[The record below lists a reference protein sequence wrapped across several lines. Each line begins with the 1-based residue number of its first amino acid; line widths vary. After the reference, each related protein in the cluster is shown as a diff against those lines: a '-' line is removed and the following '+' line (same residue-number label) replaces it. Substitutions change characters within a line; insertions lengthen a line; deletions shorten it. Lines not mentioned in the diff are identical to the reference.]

1 MSLSSLREGL
11 EYTLR
16 EEGAQ
21 HAIEKTGEVIRR
33 KLGLYAVDVV
43 KHVERGVYQ
52 FLLRGLAAVE
62 VLVFAVRLYVK

>member
-33 KLGLYAVDVV
+33 KLGSLSFGSSKPNNSLYDVIFIN
-43 KHVERGVYQ
+43 GCDGIS
-52 FLLRGLAAVE
+52 FLM
-62 VLVFAVRLYVK
+62 